1 MAGVHG
7 QWCAPLAGNPTL
19 ALDCPS
25 IFRRR
30 VWSAWEPCGEFQ
42 QPLSFAGSSFVSS
55 EFPLKSF
62 LTALAFAAGS
72 ATSAQ
77 AAVNAQLGRRL
88 HPFQAALA
96 SFTIGSLVCL
106 AICLALRLT
115 WPSASKIAAIP
126 WWPWLGGALGTLYVT
141 TAISVT
147 HRIGVAAMLAVVI
160 AGQMAM
166 SLLIDHFGW
175 FHIPP
180 RTLSGP
186 RLAGA
191 LLVVTG
197 MVLMVMR
204 TRVD

>member
-1 MAGVHG
+1 M
-7 QWCAPLAGNPTL
+7 
-19 ALDCPS
+19 
-25 IFRRR
+25 
-30 VWSAWEPCGEFQ
+30 
-42 QPLSFAGSSFVSS
+42 
-55 EFPLKSF
+55 
-62 LTALAFAAGS
+62 ALAFAAGA

-96 SFTIGSLVCL
+96 SFTVGTLFCL
-106 AICLALRLT
+106 IICVAMRLT
-115 WPSASKIAAIP
+115 WPSLSRVAAIP
-126 WWPWLGGALGTLYVT
+126 WWLWIGGVLGTSYVT

-166 SLLIDHFGW
+166 SLAIDHFGW
-175 FHIPP
+175 FHMSP

-186 RLAGA
+186 RLVGA
-191 LLVVTG
+191 LLVVVG